1 MISIS
6 IPAWGTFVW
15 VGAGLL
21 IMRIMWKFGFGML
34 KSMTSMM
41 PEPPPS
47 GEMRKINVRYRCSV
61 CGVELRMVMAPD
73 EDPPPPKHCLE
84 EMDIIAPLF
93 E

>member
-1 MISIS
+1 MLSIS
-6 IPAWGTFVW
+6 TPEASTIIW
-15 VGAGLL
+15 VVVGLL
-21 IMRIMWKFGFGML
+21 LMRLVWKFGFGML

-41 PEPPPS
+41 PEPPPT

-84 EMDIIAPLF
+84 DMDLVAPVF